1 MTASS
6 FSQALPR
13 ENKFFTTKIFP
24 DAQYADKRLLFLSL
38 FNPWNYIIKPLDAD
52 SNWIS
57 ANEKW
62 KLKPSEIFKAV
73 ACHHQ
78 KFYIGTRGQK
88 FTRFA
93 ILDIDKNSP
102 YHNKESLQGI
112 YVTLEDAGLKDFC
125 LYRSSFSGGWH
136 LYIFF
141 EEPVD
146 SRLLRNS
153 LVRVLSSSG
162 YAVKSGSLEVFPNLG
177 EPGSLGYGIRLPLQP
192 GFAWLD
198 NYSAAIVQDRLD
210 MSPTDAL
217 DAFLDDLQEHA
228 HTYRDFQNLVE
239 YAECLTRQTTSILVS
254 INRMPDI
261 GIDETRPTVSATQT
275 LRAVS
280 EPTSIRSG
288 AIVQSS
294 DDHVAFV
301 IDVFGYVPPGMN
313 CSTWMSGRDYAVQ
326 GLTMPSQRHD
336 CSFAMNHY
344 FFYGDPSKDID
355 SYGYDRAEERFAI
368 VNEIMQLKHNGLS
381 KQLSRGQRDAVEN
394 IRRQAQWKPPLRR
407 IAQTDE
413 LTDCESKP
421 AKPTLR
427 PQEKLRRQLANRKR
441 SNEAREKIKQ
451 AVETLLADGFQISL
465 SSIHEASGVAV
476 NTIRKHADLWKH
488 FQEEQ
493 YEDLFAGLSG
503 DLNAVVAGGSSKEP
517 TSRHSQKF
525 VPAGL
530 LACRQVLYELN
541 MREVR
546 RRRVESRKTTTV
558 ETNAE
563 SLWLSQVEALVLR
576 SLNLSIERLSLE
588 NECLSI
594 GEWQR
599 VVSQWLPVSLS
610 AACAID
616 LQAALKA
623 IPILL
628 ASAPSWELQQML
640 KFMRMHLSD
649 EAEARSL
656 CTPVGLDACF
666 DLQCMSLSPS
676 RPVTS
681 LLDPLS
687 KTDDGLTATPPRSHN
702 VPHPSE

>member
-13 ENKFFTTKIFP
+13 ENKFFTTKVFP
-24 DAQYADKRLLFLSL
+24 DAEYADKRLQFLSL

-73 ACHHQ
+73 ACQHQ

-93 ILDIDKNSP
+93 ILDIDKHSP

-112 YVTLEDAGLKDFC
+112 FVTLEDAGLKDFC

-177 EPGSLGYGIRLPLQP
+177 EPGTLGYGIRLPLQP

-198 NYSAAIVQDRLD
+198 DYSGAVVQDRLD

-228 HTYRDFQNLVE
+228 HTYRDFQNLVD
-239 YAECLTRQTTSILVS
+239 YAQCLTQQTTSILVS
-254 INRMPDI
+254 INKMPESRTTMPNPD
-261 GIDETRPTVSATQT
+261 TSQALQ
-275 LRAVS
+275 AVS
-280 EPTSIRSG
+280 LTASKSTVR
-288 AIVQSS
+288 SS
-294 DDHVAFV
+294 DDDIAFV

-313 CSTWMSGRDYAVQ
+313 CSTWISGREYAVQ
-326 GLTMPSQRHD
+326 GLTLPSQRHD

-344 FFYGDPSKDID
+344 FFYGDPSKDIS

-368 VNEIMQLKHNGLS
+368 VNEIMQLKHNGMS

-394 IRRQAQWKPPLRR
+394 IRRQAQWKPPSRR
-407 IAQTDE
+407 ADQTDV
-413 LTDCESKP
+413 ESKP
-421 AKPTLR
+421 AKPVLR

-441 SNEAREKIKQ
+441 SNEARGKIKQ

-465 SSIHEASGVAV
+465 SSIHEASGVAI
-476 NTIRKHADLWKH
+476 NTIRKHADLWKNL
-488 FQEEQ
+488 QEEQ

-503 DLNAVVAGGSSKEP
+503 DLNAVCAGGSSKEP
-517 TSRHSQKF
+517 TSNHSQKF

-530 LACRQVLYELN
+530 LACRQILFELN
-541 MREVR
+541 MRAARKDRDDKKR
-546 RRRVESRKTTTV
+546 R
-558 ETNAE
+558 
-563 SLWLSQVEALVLR
+563 
-576 SLNLSIERLSLE
+576 LNLQQSKDGVWKITLEERIEPLLQLGQSLALE
-588 NECLSI
+588 QLDLLAWSTA
-594 GEWQR
+594 
-599 VVSQWLPVSLS
+599 VKQWLPESLYATS
-610 AACAID
+610 LNSLED
-616 LQAALKA
+616 ALA
-623 IPILL
+623 LIPSFI
-628 ASAPSWELQQML
+628 ATAPNWELERKLRLL
-640 KFMRMHLSD
+640 KEFIESELLERQ
-649 EAEARSL
+649 RNSL
-656 CTPVGLDACF
+656 E
-666 DLQCMSLSPS
+666 
-676 RPVTS
+676 
-681 LLDPLS
+681 LLRE
-687 KTDDGLTATPPRSHN
+687 T
-702 VPHPSE
+702 

>member
-112 YVTLEDAGLKDFC
+112 YVTLEDAGLKDFR

-141 EEPVD
+141 DEPVD

-210 MSPTDAL
+210 LSPTAAL
-217 DAFLDDLQEHA
+217 DEFLDDLQEYA
-228 HTYRDFQNLVE
+228 HTYRDFQNLVD
-239 YAECLTRQTTSILVS
+239 YAACLTRQTTSVLVS
-254 INRMPDI
+254 INSVPDT
-261 GIDETRPTVSATQT
+261 GKPKATDFDTSKALQ
-275 LRAVS
+275 AVS
-280 EPTSIRSG
+280 SNSSSVR
-288 AIVQSS
+288 SS
-294 DDHVAFV
+294 DDDVAFV

-313 CSTWMSGRDYAVQ
+313 CSTWISGREYAVQ
-326 GLTMPSQRHD
+326 GLTLPSQRHD

-344 FFYGDPSKDID
+344 FFYGDPSKDIT

-368 VNEIMQLKHNGLS
+368 VNEIMQLKHNGMS
-381 KQLSRGQRDAVEN
+381 KQLSRGHRDAIEN
-394 IRRQAQWKPPLRR
+394 IRRQAQWKPPSRR
-407 IAQTDE
+407 NQVNT
-413 LTDCESKP
+413 ESKP
-421 AKPTLR
+421 AKPALR

-441 SNEAREKIKQ
+441 SNEARLKIKQ
-451 AVETLLADGFQISL
+451 AVDTLLADGFQISL
-465 SSIHEASGVAV
+465 GSIHEASGVAV
-476 NTIRKHADLWKH
+476 NTIRKHTDLWKDI
-488 FQEEQ
+488 QEEQ
-493 YEDLFAGLSG
+493 YQDLFAGLSG
-503 DLNAVVAGGSSKEP
+503 DLNAVCAGGSSKEP
-517 TSRHSQKF
+517 TSNHSQKI
-525 VPAGL
+525 VPSGL
-530 LACRQVLYELN
+530 LACRQILFELN
-541 MREVR
+541 MRAARKERDDLKRRLNLQDSKNDSWKLTLEERLEPILLGQSLLLEQLDVLAWSTAVKQWLPQSLHTSSQDSLEDALILIPSFIATAPNWEIQEKLKLLWHHVESEVI
-546 RRRVESRKTTTV
+546 SRKT
-558 ETNAE
+558 N
-563 SLWLSQVEALVLR
+563 
-576 SLNLSIERLSLE
+576 
-588 NECLSI
+588 
-594 GEWQR
+594 
-599 VVSQWLPVSLS
+599 
-610 AACAID
+610 
-616 LQAALKA
+616 
-623 IPILL
+623 
-628 ASAPSWELQQML
+628 
-640 KFMRMHLSD
+640 
-649 EAEARSL
+649 
-656 CTPVGLDACF
+656 
-666 DLQCMSLSPS
+666 
-676 RPVTS
+676 TS
-681 LLDPLS
+681 
-687 KTDDGLTATPPRSHN
+687 
-702 VPHPSE
+702 